1 MAALIVAAQTVSA
14 QEKTVGLEPSKTFDN
29 VYIGVHGGL
38 AKKTTH
44 SEGITK
50 NLNPTAGIRVGR
62 YFTPVFGLALDGTV
76 YFNNKPDAKTGT
88 TLRGLDADLL
98 GTVNFSNW
106 FCGYKGEP
114 RVFEISGIIGL
125 GMTKVFSN
133 GGYYTLEYNDW
144 FLNNKLAL
152 NFAFNLGSKKA
163 WQIYIEPGI
172 QYYLTGERDDS
183 RAKFVHSHNDHNSY
197 YNINRSE
204 LQLNAGIVYKFGN
217 SNGTHNFKNFE
228 GYGQAYVDELNAKIN
243 SLQGQVSDKDGQIGR
258 NKQRIAE
265 LESQLRSAQATAAA
279 AANMKPTEVVK
290 EVVKK
295 ESELPQRVIFRQGK
309 STIDPA
315 QYASIEMVA
324 KYMKNHKDAKLLV
337 QGYASPEGSKEINQK
352 ISEARANAVKNAL
365 VNKYKIAAN
374 RISIEGLGATDKLY
388 KEADFNRVA
397 LFFDTTIE

>member
-1 MAALIVAAQTVSA
+1 M
-14 QEKTVGLEPSKTFDN
+14 
-29 VYIGVHGGL
+29 
-38 AKKTTH
+38 
-44 SEGITK
+44 
-50 NLNPTAGIRVGR
+50 
-62 YFTPVFGLALDGTV
+62 
-76 YFNNKPDAKTGT
+76 
-88 TLRGLDADLL
+88 
-98 GTVNFSNW
+98 
-106 FCGYKGEP
+106 
-114 RVFEISGIIGL
+114 
-125 GMTKVFSN
+125 
-133 GGYYTLEYNDW
+133 
-144 FLNNKLAL
+144 
-152 NFAFNLGSKKA
+152 
-163 WQIYIEPGI
+163 
-172 QYYLTGERDDS
+172 
-183 RAKFVHSHNDHNSY
+183 
-197 YNINRSE
+197 
-204 LQLNAGIVYKFGN
+204 
-217 SNGTHNFKNFE
+217 
-228 GYGQAYVDELNAKIN
+228 
-243 SLQGQVSDKDGQIGR
+243 SDKDGQIGR

-265 LESQLRSAQATAAA
+265 LESQLRSAKAA